1 MKELSMSRSIISTP
15 NAPQAIGTYSQ
26 AVKCGNT
33 VYVSG
38 QIPLDP
44 KTSELVQGEMEVHV
58 RRVFD
63 NLKAIINAAGGDCS
77 HVAKLNVFLIDLNN
91 FALVNKIMAEYF
103 TQPYPARAAIQ
114 VAGLPKGAQVEMDCV
129 VEL

>member
-1 MKELSMSRSIISTP
+1 MPRTIIDTP
-15 NAPQAIGTYSQ
+15 KAPKAVGTYSQ

-44 KTSELVQGEMEVHV
+44 ETGQLVTGSIEAQI

-63 NLKAIINAAGGDCS
+63 NLQAVITAAGGTFAN
-77 HVAKLNVFLIDLNN
+77 VVKLNVFLTDLKN
-91 FALVNKIMAEYF
+91 FATLNTIMAEYF
-103 TQPYPARAAIQ
+103 SEPYPARAAVQ
-114 VAGLPKGAQVEMDCV
+114 VSALPRGAEVEMDCV
-129 VEL
+129 VELG

>member
-1 MKELSMSRSIISTP
+1 MKTIISTP
-15 NAPQAIGTYSQ
+15 DAPQAIGAYSQ
-26 AVKCGNT
+26 AVKVGGT

-44 KTSELVQGEMEVHV
+44 ATGEMVQGPIEQHI

-63 NLKAIINAAGGDCS
+63 NLQAIVKEAGGDFS
-77 HVAKLNVFLIDLNN
+77 HVAKLNVFLTDLTH
-91 FALVNKIMAEYF
+91 FPTLNKVMAEYF
-103 TQPYPARAAIQ
+103 SEPYPARAAIQ
-114 VAGLPKGAQVEMDCV
+114 VAALPKGAVVEMDCV

>member
-1 MKELSMSRSIISTP
+1 MSRSIISTP

-44 KTSELVQGEMEVHV
+44 KTSDLVQGEMEVHV

-63 NLKAIINAAGGDCS
+63 NLNAIINAAGGDFS
-77 HVAKLNVFLIDLNN
+77 HVAKLNVFLTDLSN

-114 VAGLPKGAQVEMDCV
+114 VAALPKGAQVEMDCV

>member
-1 MKELSMSRSIISTP
+1 MSRSIINTP
-15 NAPQAIGTYSQ
+15 NAPQAVGTYSQ

-44 KTSELVQGEMEVHV
+44 NTGDLVRGEFEVHA

-63 NLKAIINAAGGDCS
+63 NLKAIVDAAGGDFS
-77 HVAKLNVFLIDLNN
+77 HIAKLNVFLTDMAN
-91 FALVNKIMAEYF
+91 FAQLNKIMAEYF

-114 VAGLPKGAQVEMDCV
+114 VAALPKGAVVEMDCV

>member
-1 MKELSMSRSIISTP
+1 MSRSIISTP

-26 AVKCGNT
+26 AVKCGNI

-44 KTSELVQGEMEVHV
+44 NTGALVSGDMDKHI

-63 NLKAIINAAGGDCS
+63 NLLAIITAAGGDFS
-77 HVAKLNVFLIDLNN
+77 DVAKLNVFLTDLNH
-91 FALVNKIMAEYF
+91 FALVNQIMSEYF
-103 TQPYPARAAIQ
+103 TEPYPARAAIQ
-114 VAGLPKGAQVEMDCV
+114 VAALPKAATVEMDCI

>member
-1 MKELSMSRSIISTP
+1 MSRQIINTP

-26 AVKCGNT
+26 AVKCGST

-44 KTSELVQGEMEVHV
+44 VSGDLVKGDMEPQV

-63 NLKAIINAAGGDCS
+63 NLNAIITAAGGNFS
-77 HVAKLNVFLIDLNN
+77 QVAKLNVFLIDLGH
-91 FALVNKIMAEYF
+91 FALVNKIMSEYF
-103 TQPYPARAAIQ
+103 QQPYPARAAIG
-114 VAGLPKGAQVEMDCV
+114 VAALPKGAQVEMDCI